1 MKAENA
7 ILLTG
12 IAAGLAAAMLVK
24 RFRHADN
31 SQARAEDHFTDL
43 NSATEEQFAGIG
55 LNKNVITRIIDNR
68 PYRNK
73 LELVSRMI
81 IPASVYGDIR
91 HLVGVAEARESVKV
105 A

>member
-12 IAAGLAAAMLVK
+12 IAAGLAALLV
-24 RFRHADN
+24 RRLRSTNNLQD
-31 SQARAEDHFTDL
+31 RAEGPFTDL
-43 NSATEEQFAGIG
+43 NSASAEDFERIG
-55 LNKNVITRIIDNR
+55 LSGEVISRIIDNR

-81 IPASVYGDIR
+81 IPSAVYGDIR
-91 HLVGVAEARESVKV
+91 HVVGVAEVNEAVKV